1 MPGQRKRR
9 RATAVVK
16 RDGMVLVVR
25 DRGKHWY
32 SLPGG
37 GIERGET
44 ALAAA
49 VRELCE
55 ETGLEALRAEF
66 LFTHPST
73 VNNHQVV
80 LVVVE
85 RNGRV
90 RLQRKELDD
99 FKWWNGRDRLP
110 VLDYVRDIL
119 AKIR

>member
-16 RDGMVLVVR
+16 RDGMALVVR

-49 VRELCE
+49 VRELYE

-66 LFTHPST
+66 LFTHPGT

-110 VLDYVRDIL
+110 VLDHVRDIL